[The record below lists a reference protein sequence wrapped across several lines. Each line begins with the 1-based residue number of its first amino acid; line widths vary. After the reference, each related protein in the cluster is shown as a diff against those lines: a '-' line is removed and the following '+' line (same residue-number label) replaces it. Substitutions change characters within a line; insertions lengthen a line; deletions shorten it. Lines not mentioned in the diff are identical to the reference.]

1 MNQRSLQVLS
11 GDGTTMTEAEYEQSQ
26 PEEVSE
32 IAEDETSELT
42 LQERQ
47 DALKKSRWNV
57 FLYLGIA
64 VILFGFA
71 LFPFSNTIDLEDS
84 NYETWNSGY
93 VWGMPLVGEDF
104 TDVPVIVTIEISS
117 MPANAESVEIWLTE
131 ANDCEDPSGE
141 LSQKQGDA
149 KFGNSTHNNQYWIS
163 EDIAPGKTIEVEFD
177 IDPGMYCFQIYF
189 ESGADRVG
197 YDVSV
202 TISTYPN
209 QIFGG
214 GIGVICLGFSLFAF
228 IGAQKQGKLVRSMTE
243 PAEGS
248 SVEQQVLDQTYSSK
262 VIAGPSGPPAPGPT
276 GPPTPGPTGPP
287 APGPTGPPSPGPT
300 GPPEAGPTGP
310 PQSTEPVVEQPMA
323 EENLEGEYEDQGDG
337 WFFRKLP
344 DGTYDQTVYSF
355 HEGKYY
361 PYDETEG

>member
-1 MNQRSLQVLS
+1 MKQRSLQVLS

-32 IAEDETSELT
+32 IAEDELPELT
-42 LQERQ
+42 FQERQ
-47 DALKKSRWNV
+47 EALKKSRWNV

-71 LFPFSNTIDLEDS
+71 LFPFSNTIDLEDRNS
-84 NYETWNSGY
+84 GTWNSNY
-93 VWGMPLVGEDF
+93 IWGMPLVGEDF
-104 TDVPVIVTIEISS
+104 TDVPVIVTIEIIS
-117 MPANAESVEIWLTE
+117 MPTNAESVEIWLTE
-131 ANDCEDPSGE
+131 TDGCEDPTGILDE
-141 LSQKQGDA
+141 KQDNATFGDT
-149 KFGNSTHNNQYWIS
+149 THDNQYWKS

-177 IDPGMYCFQIYF
+177 IDPGMYCFEIYF
-189 ESGADRVG
+189 ESGGDLVG

-276 GPPTPGPTGPP
+276 GPPAPGPTGPP
-287 APGPTGPPSPGPT
+287 APGPTGPPET
-300 GPPEAGPTGP
+300 GPTGP
-310 PQSTEPVVEQPMA
+310 PQSAEPVEEEPMA